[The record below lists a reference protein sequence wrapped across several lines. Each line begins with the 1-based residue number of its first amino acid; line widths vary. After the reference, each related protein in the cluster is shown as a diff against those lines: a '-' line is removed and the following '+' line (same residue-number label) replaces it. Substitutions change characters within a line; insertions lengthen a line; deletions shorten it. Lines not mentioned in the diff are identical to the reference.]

1 VRKSILLLSDGFQAF
16 VLSCFVSI
24 SVYSQDLSSIGKQK
38 PFSLTG
44 GVALNQVLYAS
55 HGVASRRSPY
65 TYFASGNVNIS
76 IYGWSVPFSFSVSN
90 QNVSFQQ
97 PFNQY
102 SLHPTYKWITGHV
115 GYTSAAYSPYT
126 VGGHLFLGAAVE
138 AAPEGKWKFGA
149 LYGRFLKKVK
159 PDTVNGKSTVP
170 AYQRMGYGFKTSF
183 NDGGNFADLI
193 IFHAKDNR
201 DSIPL
206 ISDGLPIL
214 PEENLVISLAAG
226 KTFFDHLTL
235 KGELASSAIT
245 RDTYAEKADNTELL
259 AKAKFLHTPRF
270 STAYYKALKTS
281 LNYQFDVYTLGV
293 AYERIDPQYKT
304 LGAYYFNNDL
314 ESITA
319 NTSGALFQGKMNVAL
334 SAGTQRDN
342 LDKNKISTMRRT
354 VGSANI
360 SYVPSQK
367 INLSAS
373 YSSFQTYTNIRSQFV
388 DINQLTPYDNLDTL
402 NFTQLSKS
410 ASLNAMYM
418 FGQNDNRKQN
428 LNVNLNYQGASD
440 KQGDVPQNAG
450 SQFYNL
456 NTAYA
461 MNLVSQA
468 MSISVS
474 FNTTLNKGADMTT
487 TTLGPTAA
495 ISKSFF
501 DKKLR
506 TTLSSAYNNTYDNTA
521 KINSIINGRISAAM
535 AIRKKHNINLSTMI
549 VNRLNT
555 STNIASETTSFIE
568 FTGTIGYSY
577 SFGSK

>member
-1 VRKSILLLSDGFQAF
+1 MIRSVLLLSNGFRACILCL
-16 VLSCFVSI
+16 VSLSL
-24 SVYSQDLSSIGKQK
+24 YSQDLSSIGKQK

-115 GYTSAAYSPYT
+115 GYTSTMYSPYT
-126 VGGHLFLGAAVE
+126 VGGHLFLGASID
-138 AAPEGKWKFGA
+138 AAPEGNWKFGA

-159 PDTVNGKSTVP
+159 PDSVNGKPTVP
-170 AYQRMGYGFKTSF
+170 AYQRMGYGLKTSF
-183 NDGGNFADLI
+183 NDGSNFADLVV
-193 IFHAKDNR
+193 FHAKDNR

-206 ISDGLPIL
+206 ISEDLPVL
-214 PEENLVISLAAG
+214 PEENLVMSIGAG
-226 KTFFDHLTL
+226 KTFFNHLTL

-259 AKAKFLHTPRF
+259 AKAKFLHTPRL
-270 STAYYKALKTS
+270 STAYYKALNTS

-293 AYERIDPQYKT
+293 AYERIDPQYRT

-319 NTSGALFQGKMNVAL
+319 NTNGTLLQGKMNIAL

-342 LDKNKISTMRRT
+342 LDKSKISTMRRM
-354 VGSANI
+354 VGSVNVG
-360 SYVPSQK
+360 YVPSQK

-418 FGQNDNRKQN
+418 FGKNDNRKQN
-428 LNVNLNYQGASD
+428 INANLSYQGASD
-440 KQGDVPQNAG
+440 KQGDVPRYVG

-461 MNLVSQA
+461 MNLVPQA
-468 MSISVS
+468 ISISVS
-474 FNTTLNKGADMTT
+474 FNTTLNKSVGMIT

-501 DKKLR
+501 NKKLR
-506 TTLSSAYNNTYDNTA
+506 TTLSSAYNTTYGDTGRTSN
-521 KINSIINGRISAAM
+521 IINGRISASLS
-535 AIRKKHNINLSTMI
+535 ILKKHNINLSTMI
-549 VNRLNT
+549 VNGQNMT
-555 STNIASETTSFIE
+555 TATIPETTSFTE
-568 FTGTIGYSY
+568 LTGTIGYAY
-577 SFGSK
+577 SFGMK